1 MAAGLMLPGPSTA
14 TEWLRIEGVDR
25 GAGEAVLRLPTRP
38 EMANRSGVVHGG
50 FIALLAD
57 SAMSRALGTML
68 PEGERHASFDLKL
81 SFIAPARIGEALEAV
96 AKVLHSGRRTG
107 VVECR
112 VEASGD
118 RLVATGTAT
127 FIIYLPESQS

>member
-1 MAAGLMLPGPSTA
+1 MVPGTSPA
-14 TEWLRIEGVDR
+14 TGWLGIEIVANGE
-25 GAGEAVLRLPTRP
+25 GEGEAVLRLATRP

-57 SAMSRALGTML
+57 SAMSRALGTVL

-81 SFIAPARIGEALEAV
+81 SFIASARIGEALEAV

-107 VVECR
+107 VAECR
-112 VEASGD
+112 VAASGD